1 MKFNKK
7 QKIILGGGLL
17 LILLVAVYFA
27 IKPIIK
33 IEPRPAGYKS
43 EAAGSLTG
51 PFEILGQ
58 DEMTIIIDNP
68 SPTP

>member
-1 MKFNKK
+1 M
-7 QKIILGGGLL
+7 